1 MPRATKTSRP
11 HVSTVDTLFEDIG
24 FSPAEAAV
32 LRLKTT
38 LHLEIM
44 KEVERRRLTQK
55 EVGRILDMQQ
65 PHVSRLLKGDL
76 ERTSADRLTK
86 YLRLLG
92 REVTIKT
99 KKAPKLE
106 GSKVA

>member
-1 MPRATKTSRP
+1 MPKTTKSKP

-24 FSPAEAAV
+24 FSPEEAAV

-44 KEVERRRLTQK
+44 KVVKKRKLSQK
-55 EVGRILDMQQ
+55 EISKILDIQQ
-65 PHVSRLLKGDL
+65 PHVSKLLKGDL
-76 ERTSADRLTK
+76 ERTTADRLTK

-92 REVTIKT
+92 REVRVSTAAAKMQGT
-99 KKAPKLE
+99 E
-106 GSKVA
+106 VA